1 MKAILNLEGSNNGSA
16 FLNNYVGKTIDL
28 ESVWKDVSV
37 DCPPLAKI
45 SAEDGK
51 KFDLQLVDVRFVDQH
66 IFIYGYVIN
75 NLEKSGGKVL
85 LRFTPVV

>member
-16 FLNNYVGKTIDL
+16 FLSNYVGKTIDL

>member
-1 MKAILNLEGSNNGSA
+1 MKAILNLEGGNNGSA
-16 FLNNYVGKTIDL
+16 FLNDYAGKIIDL
-28 ESVWKDVSV
+28 ESVWKDVSI

-51 KFDLQLVDVRFVDQH
+51 RFDLQLVDIRFIDQH